1 MKLIKRILFPVD
13 FSESCLS
20 AARHVEAMVGR
31 FEAEVML
38 LHVVGPGEG
47 GLTLA
52 EELLPMRQSELNAYL
67 AEEFKYFT
75 TQRVCV
81 VGDDPSDQI
90 VTIARQWQ
98 ADLVMMPTHGVSAF
112 RLLFLGSAT
121 AHVLKNLDCPVWTS
135 VHTEAVL
142 PLEDIHCRRILVTL
156 DLGARSEYVLEW
168 SAAFAAENDAS
179 LGIVHATA
187 MMPQLVTA
195 VGLAEELGGSIAA
208 NARKEIDRLCVT
220 AGINAPVFINAGAP
234 DTVIAEAGKEFGADL
249 LIMGR
254 HESGPEDGFA
264 ILRASQCPVI
274 TI

>member
-20 AARHVEAMVGR
+20 AARYVEAMAGR

-52 EELLPMRQSELNAYL
+52 EELLPLRKSELNAYL

-81 VGDDPSDQI
+81 VGEDPADQI
-90 VTIARQWQ
+90 VAIAREWQ
-98 ADLVMMPTHGVSAF
+98 ADLVMMPTHGLGPF
-112 RLLFLGSAT
+112 RRLLLGSAT
-121 AHVLKNLDCPVWTS
+121 ARVLKDLDCPVWTS
-135 VHTEAVL
+135 VHSEAVL
-142 PLEDIHCRRILVTL
+142 PLEDIHCRRVLVAL
-156 DLGARSEYVLEW
+156 DLAERSEYVLEW
-168 SAAFAAENDAS
+168 STAFATENDAS

-187 MMPQLVTA
+187 MMPQLVTS
-195 VGLAEELGGSIAA
+195 VGLAEDLGATIAA
-208 NARKEIDRLCVT
+208 NARKEIDRLRFT
-220 AGINAPVFINAGAP
+220 SGINAPVFIEAGDPA
-234 DTVIAEAGKEFGADL
+234 TVIAEAGKEFGADL

-254 HESGPEDGFA
+254 HQSGPEDGFA